1 MSPVPTGLRE
11 GDEVKPET
19 CDGCRKPRRNI
30 QSVGRDD
37 NGDPD
42 APDLCF
48 VCRKEG
54 ERGRLFD
61 RETGR
66 YEALSLQEEFG

>member
-1 MSPVPTGLRE
+1 MR
-11 GDEVKPET
+11 
-19 CDGCRKPRRNI
+19 CDGCEKERSDVR
-30 QSVGRDD
+30 SVGRDD

-54 ERGRLFD
+54 EKGRLWD
-61 RETGR
+61 RKTKSYMYPVDKE
-66 YEALSLQEEFG
+66 

>member
-1 MSPVPTGLRE
+1 MSRGH
-11 GDEVKPET
+11 
-19 CDGCRKPRRNI
+19 CDGCNRERHDVKAC
-30 QSVGRDD
+30 GKDA

-54 ERGRLFD
+54 ERGRQYD
-61 RETGR
+61 RASGR
-66 YEALSLQEEFG
+66 YVRAADMLD